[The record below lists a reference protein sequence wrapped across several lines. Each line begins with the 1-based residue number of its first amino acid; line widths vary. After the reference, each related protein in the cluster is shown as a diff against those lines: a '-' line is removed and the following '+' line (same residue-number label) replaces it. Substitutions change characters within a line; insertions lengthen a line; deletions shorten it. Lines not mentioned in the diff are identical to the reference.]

1 MSWDCTTHVDDNT
14 LESVGDVVNLARLGV
29 NAVRRGSWYGEVMRR
44 TMTVDERRR
53 VNTGY
58 GERQHMEMEQSEE
71 TEERRR
77 REVETL

>member
-1 MSWDCTTHVDDNT
+1 
-14 LESVGDVVNLARLGV
+14 
-29 NAVRRGSWYGEVMRR
+29 MRR

-71 TEERRR
+71 TEDRRR

>member
-1 MSWDCTTHVDDNT
+1 
-14 LESVGDVVNLARLGV
+14 
-29 NAVRRGSWYGEVMRR
+29 MRR

-71 TEERRR
+71 TEDKKRRKVR
-77 REVETL
+77 TL